1 MENWKNTRNYR
12 KIRQDDESVKNIIT
26 VEGVDVE
33 VTDEVFAAYS
43 QADRKERYQLED
55 QKKSRDLSLERLQED
70 DMHLEYLTSDHVES
84 AEDSVIRTE
93 REREKGEHL
102 VRLHEILSQ
111 LTEKERMLIHALYFE
126 CIPVRE
132 YARMNEVCE
141 KAIRKRRDRVL
152 KKIMSFF

>member
-55 QKKSRDLSLERLQED
+55 QKGRCSRHPRNKRFRK
-70 DMHLEYLTSDHVES
+70 V
-84 AEDSVIRTE
+84 
-93 REREKGEHL
+93 
-102 VRLHEILSQ
+102 
-111 LTEKERMLIHALYFE
+111 
-126 CIPVRE
+126 
-132 YARMNEVCE
+132 YAFPCPFRN
-141 KAIRKRRDRVL
+141 I
-152 KKIMSFF
+152 